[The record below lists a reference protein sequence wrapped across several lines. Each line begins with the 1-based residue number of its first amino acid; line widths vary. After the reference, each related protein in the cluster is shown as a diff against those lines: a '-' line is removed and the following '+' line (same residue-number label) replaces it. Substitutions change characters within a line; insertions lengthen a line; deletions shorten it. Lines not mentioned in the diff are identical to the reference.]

1 MNAGK
6 DAISDPCE
14 IFNDSSVAQAWN
26 LAGTGFCIINLF
38 SKSERWCSV
47 WSSEHSN
54 HPGIYQ
60 SSCDCL

>member
-26 LAGTGFCIINLF
+26 LAGTGFL
-38 SKSERWCSV
+38 
-47 WSSEHSN
+47 
-54 HPGIYQ
+54 YY
-60 SSCDCL
+60 